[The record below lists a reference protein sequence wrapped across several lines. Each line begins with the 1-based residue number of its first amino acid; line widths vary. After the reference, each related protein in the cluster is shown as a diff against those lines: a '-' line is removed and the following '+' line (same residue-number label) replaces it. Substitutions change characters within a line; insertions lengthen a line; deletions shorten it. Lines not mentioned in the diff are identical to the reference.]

1 MNKETIS
8 PEPGKRI
15 RDLRE
20 RLGLTRAQFEEVT
33 GISASTLR
41 YLETGERKLFPLKAR
56 LLANLF
62 ISVFKLPAH
71 EASEHFLLYGI
82 HKKKD

>member
-1 MNKETIS
+1 MNKKTIS
-8 PEPGKRI
+8 LEPGKRI
-15 RDLRE
+15 RNLRE
-20 RLGLTRAQFEEVT
+20 SLGLTRVQFEEIT

-41 YLETGERKLFPLKAR
+41 YLETGERKLLPLKAR

-71 EASEHFLLYGI
+71 EASETFLLYGAQE
-82 HKKKD
+82 KKD